1 MKSHIIN
8 IYTKCMLIAL
18 MGLCSLSSSS
28 QTKTA
33 VKGIAKNFLKREV
46 KDAAK
51 EFNEAAVK
59 KAFAYGE
66 KEIGKNY
73 LENAVTKQTIR
84 NIARRKVFKEIEEKK
99 LKSVLQYSLLKSSKQ
114 LQPTKTSAAKM
125 LAHNEANKLAYADR
139 IKNLR
144 KASVKD
150 YAKSTKQ
157 KFESKYLSSKIK
169 KTVIYKDLEAIIAKG
184 PLTLSE
190 KEFKQLLE
198 NPAYLRM
205 YIKTYGG
212 GNFQEFFI
220 RLSMGN
226 KEQVRQILQNPEIL
240 TKVNRMIRN
249 GGGKH
254 EWLMTKNFEDFL
266 LNPKWGNDGPF
277 LAMAQTRLVQK
288 TERVIF
294 KYGGKHGSTN
304 STAFHNGLA
313 KVIQECN
320 SKEELLV
327 KVRAYA
333 KDNLRQDSYK
343 EFNEIFK
350 SVFISAA

>member
-1 MKSHIIN
+1 MKPHIM
-8 IYTKCMLIAL
+8 TSFKGLLIAL
-18 MGLCSLSSSS
+18 LCLSSLSASS
-28 QTKTA
+28 QSKTV
-33 VKGIAKNFLKREV
+33 VKGIAKNILKREA
-46 KDAAK
+46 KAAAK

-59 KAFAYGE
+59 KAFVFGE

-73 LENAVTKQTIR
+73 LENAVSKQTIR
-84 NIARRKVFKEIEEKK
+84 SIARKKVFKEIEEKE

-114 LQPTKTSAAKM
+114 LQPTKTSAVKM
-125 LAHNEANKLAYADR
+125 LAHKEASKVGYAER

-144 KASVKD
+144 STSLKGSVT
-150 YAKSTKQ
+150 STKQ
-157 KFESKYLSSKIK
+157 KFQSKYLSSKIK
-169 KTVIYKDLEAIIAKG
+169 KTLIYKDLAAILEKG

-198 NPAYLRM
+198 NPAYLRK
-205 YIKTYGG
+205 YIETYGG

-277 LAMAQTRLVQK
+277 LAMALTRLVQN
-288 TERVIF
+288 TERVVF

-304 STAFHNGLA
+304 STKFHNGLA
-313 KVIQECN
+313 KVIQSCS

-333 KDNLRQDSYK
+333 KNNLSKDSYR
-343 EFNEIFK
+343 EFNEVFT